1 MDAKVRTKGA
11 EATKRDELDAETLQ
25 APLPGLHA
33 PQDEVRQQLEAPNVA
48 EPRRVDAALRH

>member
-1 MDAKVRTKGA
+1 MEAKGTKGA
-11 EATKRDELDAETLQ
+11 EATKQDELVAETLQ
-25 APLPGLHA
+25 AALPRLHA